1 MKKFFVILLL
11 IILIPIVGL
20 VVFLKF
26 ANFNNYKPQIEA
38 LALKY
43 ANMIVKINGDLKI
56 GVSLKPSIELND
68 VSIAQAENNQQVA
81 QIGQAQVK
89 FSLLP
94 LLKKEIVL
102 DSITTSETNVFYS
115 EEDSVDIKNLNVS
128 MSSFDAPINLSFDT
142 VVSGTQITGEGETSS
157 FKSIQDSD
165 YNDVAAKLKV
175 NTLGYTLNFD
185 GGVKGISTGLT
196 ADGTYE
202 IEYKTNKINGDVS
215 VDMTKEV
222 PYIKLSAGSENWSLS
237 DLTAAKQANNNWL
250 ISEAQASALIK
261 NTPIPYDSL
270 KMANADI
277 SLDVKRLEVLPEMV
291 LSNIL
296 GDVSLNNGVLK
307 ANIKNI
313 DGGEGKIN
321 GGVTVK
327 ASEKSAAASL
337 KANNVVLQ
345 KLYTSFASQNNEVLY
360 VKDGGKISA
369 DVNLLTTGSNTDQY
383 LANLSGQAV
392 MFIDPSVLRVKS
404 LERLQGNI
412 IVQILNNL
420 KLNIVNK
427 DMDLNCAVVRTDIKK
442 GVAEFPKGI
451 AFDAS
456 DFYVVAEG
464 DVNLYNEK
472 INLDLQPFSG
482 RITDTNVSSVLG
494 SLLSINGTISN
505 PSVGLNK
512 TQTAK
517 AVVGIIATGGLY
529 NAGDMLLSADSSPC
543 HTALKGTAYANHFK
557 AADNGVKNDA
567 SKTYSDTKEAV
578 SKSLTDTKDAVK
590 DLGNQAS
597 GLLKGLVKDIKK

>member
-11 IILIPIVGL
+11 IILIPIIGL
-20 VVFLKF
+20 VVFFKF

-56 GVSLKPSIELND
+56 RVSLKPSIELND

-102 DSITTSETNVFYS
+102 DSISTSETNVFYS
-115 EEDSVDIKNLNVS
+115 DKDSVDIKNLNVA

-142 VVSGTQITGEGETSS
+142 VVSGMQITGEGETSS
-157 FKSIQDSD
+157 FKSIQDSN

-175 NTLGYTLNFD
+175 STLGYTLNFD

-196 ADGTYE
+196 AEGTYE
-202 IEYKTNKINGDVS
+202 IEYKTNKIKGDVS

-250 ISEAQASALIK
+250 ISEAQASALIQ

-277 SLDVKRLEVLPEMV
+277 SLDIKRLEVLPEMV
-291 LSNIL
+291 LTNIL
-296 GDVSLNNGVLK
+296 GDVNLNNGILK

-313 DGGEGKIN
+313 EGGEGKIN

-327 ASEKSAAASL
+327 ANEKSAAASL
-337 KANNVVLQ
+337 KADNVVLQ
-345 KLYTSFASQNNEVLY
+345 KLYTSFANQNNEVLY

-369 DVNLLTTGSNTDQY
+369 DINLLTTGSNTDQY

-392 MFIDPSVLRVKS
+392 VFIDPSVLRIKS

-427 DMDLNCAVVRTDIKK
+427 DMNLNCAVVRSDITK

-464 DVNLYNEK
+464 NVNLYNEK
-472 INLDLQPFSG
+472 IDLDLQPFSG

-557 AADNGVKNDA
+557 AADNGVKDDA

>member
-11 IILIPIVGL
+11 IILIPIIGL

-43 ANMIVKINGDLKI
+43 ANMIVKINGDLKM
-56 GVSLKPSIELND
+56 GVSLKPRIELND
-68 VSIAQAENNQQVA
+68 VSIAQAENNKQVA

-102 DSITTSETNVFYS
+102 DSITTSETSVFYS
-115 EEDSVDIKNLNVS
+115 DKDSVDIKNLSVA
-128 MSSFDAPINLSFDT
+128 MSSFDSPVNLSFDT
-142 VVSGTQITGEGETSS
+142 MVMGTQITGEGETSS
-157 FKSIQDSD
+157 FKSIQDSG
-165 YNDVAAKLKV
+165 YNDVTAKLEV
-175 NTLGYTLNFD
+175 NSLGYTLNFD
-185 GGVKGISTGLT
+185 GEIKGILKGLNVKG
-196 ADGTYE
+196 TYDV
-202 IEYKTNKINGDVS
+202 EYKTNKINGDVL
-215 VDMTKEV
+215 VDMTKDL
-222 PYIKLSAGSENWSLS
+222 PYLKLFAGSENWSLA
-237 DLTAAKQANNNWL
+237 DLTAAKQANNNL
-250 ISEAQASALIK
+250 FISEAQASTLIK

-270 KMANADI
+270 KMANADV

-291 LSNIL
+291 LTNIL
-296 GDVSLNNGVLK
+296 GDVSLKNGVLK

-327 ASEKSAAASL
+327 ANEKSAAASL

-345 KLYTSFASQNNEVLY
+345 KLYTSFADQNNEILS
-360 VKDGGKISA
+360 VKDGGKITA
-369 DVNLLTTGSNTDQY
+369 DIDLLTAGVNTDQY
-383 LANLSGQAV
+383 LANLGGQAV
-392 MFIDPSVLRVKS
+392 IFIDPSVLRIKS

-427 DMDLNCAVVRTDIKK
+427 DMNLNCAVVRTDIKN

-464 DVNLYNEK
+464 DVNLYNDK
-472 INLDLQPFSG
+472 INLNLQPFSG
-482 RITDTNVSSVLG
+482 RISDTNVSSVLG

-517 AVVGIIATGGLY
+517 TVVGIIATGGLY

-543 HTALKGTAYANHFK
+543 HTALKGTVYANHFK
-557 AADNGVKNDA
+557 AADNGVKDDA
-567 SKTYSDTKEAV
+567 SKTYTDTKEVV
-578 SKSLTDTKDAVK
+578 SKSLVDTKDAVK